1 MERLWWSNRS
11 LQSIRRFSQQGYFMY
26 IKLTENIETKASETF
41 GRGLLLSSR
50 VVFQS
55 VYLAVKRQN
64 D

>member
-1 MERLWWSNRS
+1 MEMLWWSNKS

-26 IKLTENIETKASETF
+26 IKLTENIKTKVSETF
-41 GRGLLLSSR
+41 GRGLLLSIR

-55 VYLAVKRQN
+55 VCPAVKRQN

>member
-1 MERLWWSNRS
+1 
-11 LQSIRRFSQQGYFMY
+11 MY

-41 GRGLLLSSR
+41 GRGLLLSVR